1 MNALILKPGK
11 EKSFINRHPWIFS
24 GAVKTLPKAED
35 GEIIQ
40 VRDYQ
45 NTLLGYGFFD
55 PQSQITCR
63 VFEFTSVEIN
73 IDRDFWCQKINRA
86 YVLRKSIIKPGTDT
100 YRLLHAEGDFIP
112 GVICDI
118 YNGLAVLQLLITGS
132 TNLFED
138 IVYALN
144 QLGFKYIF
152 LKNKIIPNQTGKI
165 NLPNGFLTKSIYEGK
180 KIVIENNLKFLID
193 FEKGQK
199 TGFFIDQRD
208 NRALL
213 SSYSKDKKVL
223 NAFSYTGGFSV
234 YAAAGGASE
243 VHSVD
248 ISKDAIIACDENIK
262 LNFENFSH
270 TSVADD
276 CFEYL
281 KNTPHHYDVI
291 VLDPPAFAKNSR
303 AVSNAA
309 RGYKELNLKA
319 FQKINSQ
326 GILFTFSCSQHIDRD
341 LFRKII
347 FSAAS
352 DAKRNVRILHQLTQP
367 ADHPINIYHPEGEY
381 LKGLVLQVE

>member
-24 GAVKTLPKAED
+24 GAVKTLPKAEE

-55 PQSQITCR
+55 PQSQIICR
-63 VFEFTSVEIN
+63 VFEFTSVEIK
-73 IDRDFWCQKINRA
+73 IDREFWCQKINRA
-86 YVLRKSIIKPGTDT
+86 YILRKSIIKAGTNT
-100 YRLLHAEGDFIP
+100 YRLLHAEGDFIS
-112 GVICDI
+112 GIICDI
-118 YNGLAVLQLLITGS
+118 YDDLAVLQLLITGS
-132 TNLFED
+132 QKLFAD

-152 LKNKIIPNQTGKI
+152 LKNKISPNQSGKI
-165 NLPNGFLTKSIYEGK
+165 NLANGFLTNSIYEGK
-180 KIVIENNLKFLID
+180 KIVFENDLKFLID

-213 SSYSKDKKVL
+213 GYYSKDKKVL

-248 ISKDAIIACDENIK
+248 ISKEAIIACDENMK

-270 TSVADD
+270 TSIVDD

-281 KNTPHHYDVI
+281 KNTTQNYDVI

-319 FQKINSQ
+319 FQKINPQ

-367 ADHPINIYHPEGEY
+367 ADHPISIYHPEGEY